1 MDTSPSVQPLGA
13 LKAASSSLPD
23 LHAASMAD
31 ETGKYDIRTPTKTA
45 AADPTMA
52 ASMSADT
59 LLLPTVRHGT
69 APEDIRKA
77 DDASAGLQ
85 QKDETDRLLPQSS
98 DIALHATDEHPA
110 QMITAALARQVSIDD
125 AKQRAQAGSKDG
137 VVAAPVLM
145 AGKKG
150 LNDDDSDD
158 EEVDN
163 NVDGNDVTARTADST
178 SCPRCCCTRQQDIR
192 VASILL
198 GVLLGV
204 TAGYVALEHEDLE
217 FLLIPAWRWICLS
230 SVTLMSQALSR
241 ILYWVV
247 KAILFHMNQFVEY
260 YTLAPELRG
269 AGLIWFRIV
278 IQCSAAAILLRD
290 YPEDNDTWQLVYGW
304 IVRVMI
310 WMIMLQ
316 TCHVVER
323 VVSRCASALL
333 WQSCTVV
340 DESLFAID
348 ISHCKL
354 GRRYSRAVSG
364 QHLLRAD
371 AKGMSPIY

>member
-1 MDTSPSVQPLGA
+1 
-13 LKAASSSLPD
+13 
-23 LHAASMAD
+23 
-31 ETGKYDIRTPTKTA
+31 
-45 AADPTMA
+45 
-52 ASMSADT
+52 
-59 LLLPTVRHGT
+59 
-69 APEDIRKA
+69 
-77 DDASAGLQ
+77 
-85 QKDETDRLLPQSS
+85 
-98 DIALHATDEHPA
+98 
-110 QMITAALARQVSIDD
+110 
-125 AKQRAQAGSKDG
+125 
-137 VVAAPVLM
+137 
-145 AGKKG
+145 
-150 LNDDDSDD
+150 
-158 EEVDN
+158 
-163 NVDGNDVTARTADST
+163 
-178 SCPRCCCTRQQDIR
+178 
-192 VASILL
+192 
-198 GVLLGV
+198 
-204 TAGYVALEHEDLE
+204 
-217 FLLIPAWRWICLS
+217 
-230 SVTLMSQALSR
+230 MSQALSR

-247 KAILFHMNQFVEY
+247 KAMLFHMNQFVEY